1 MKWVEG
7 KWDSEF
13 WRSLYTDS
21 EKKFPY
27 DTEAYGDSLG
37 IEWGAMIGENI
48 ALPMAY
54 KRVMCFKSGYLPFGI
69 HGSNILQK

>member
-37 IEWGAMIGENI
+37 IEWG
-48 ALPMAY
+48 
-54 KRVMCFKSGYLPFGI
+54 
-69 HGSNILQK
+69 Q